1 MCDYSLKHL
10 ASRPAKV
17 GDKLTVSAFRSTASI
32 GFVAADAE
40 GDKRQEVV
48 CVLPGTELAFD
59 TDISVAEHR
68 MLGCWS
74 KEVPTEH
81 RTARFRQ
88 VNTDTVHTHHDALE
102 LPDGKIAM
110 LNNLAPGQTATVL
123 QLPAA
128 PKTADEAKAQA
139 RLEVV
144 A

>member
-17 GDKLTVSAFRSTASI
+17 GDKLVVNRFTSSI
-32 GFVAADAE
+32 GFVDAAAE

-59 TDISVAEHR
+59 
-68 MLGCWS
+68 
-74 KEVPTEH
+74 EVITQSGTGLMAWRDKPTEH

-88 VNTDTVHTHHDALE
+88 VDIEVVHTHHDALE
-102 LPDGKIAM
+102 LPDGQIVK
-110 LNNLAPGQTATVL
+110 LTNLATGQTATVL

-128 PKTADEAKAQA
+128 PKTAEEAKAQE
-139 RLEVV
+139 RLEVT